1 MKNKSYIGISFVI
14 LIFGIWAVPNI
25 VERIKNHTVVKG
37 DRLNRV
43 EASDNVDEKL
53 VLIGPAP
60 KFSLTD
66 QNNKTITNKDYL
78 NKVYVLEFF
87 FTKCPTICPKMN
99 QNMID
104 IEKTFFG
111 NPNFGVASITIDPKN
126 DTPEALKLHAEELGI
141 NSANWHML
149 TGDKDYIF
157 DLANKGFNL
166 YAGEDKADK
175 TNLEHP
181 GMFALIDKKGNIRC
195 RRDKQGNPILYYDGL
210 EAEGVNAIKKDIK
223 LLLNE

>member
-1 MKNKSYIGISFVI
+1 MKNKSYIGISFII
-14 LIFGIWAVPNI
+14 LLFGIWAVPKI
-25 VERIKNHTVVKG
+25 AERIKTGTIVKG
-37 DRLNRV
+37 DRLNQV
-43 EASDNVDEKL
+43 DASNNVDEKL

-66 QNNKTITNKDYL
+66 QNNNTISDEDFL

-87 FTKCPTICPKMN
+87 FTKCPTICIKMN
-99 QNMID
+99 ENMLD

-126 DTPEALKLHAEELGI
+126 DTPEVLKKHAEELGVQ
-141 NSANWHML
+141 STNWHML
-149 TGDKDYIF
+149 TGDKDYIY

-175 TNLEHP
+175 TNFEHS

-195 RRDKQGNPILYYDGL
+195 RRDKYGNPILYYDGL
-210 EAEGVNAIKKDIK
+210 EAAGVSALKKDIK

>member
-1 MKNKSYIGISFVI
+1 MKNKSYIGISFII
-14 LIFGIWAVPNI
+14 LLFGIWAVPNI
-25 VERIKNHTVVKG
+25 VERVKNGTVVKG

-43 EASDNVDEKL
+43 DASENIEEKL
-53 VLIGPAP
+53 VVIGPVP
-60 KFSLTD
+60 KFTLTD
-66 QNNKTITNKDYL
+66 QNNKTISDTDFL

-87 FTKCPTICPKMN
+87 FTKCPTICIKMN
-99 QNMID
+99 QNMLD
-104 IEKTFFG
+104 IEKTFFLYF
-111 NPNFGVASITIDPKN
+111 NFGIASTTIDPKT
-126 DTPEALKLHAEELGI
+126 DTPEVLKEHAGLLGVT
-141 NSANWHML
+141 SSNWHML

-175 TNLEHP
+175 TNFEHS

-195 RRDKQGNPILYYDGL
+195 RKDKHGNPILYYDGL
-210 EAEGVNAIKKDIK
+210 EAEGINAIKKDIK